1 MKVTDLKLDQK
12 VIINGFQYLYKGIN
26 KVRMSGFTV
35 QKIVFKSLDKHPDKH
50 FDITLGNKDIKALK
64 IEIAA

>member
-1 MKVTDLKLDQK
+1 MKVTDLKLEQK

-26 KVRMSGFTV
+26 KVRMSGYSV
-35 QKIVFKSLDKHPDKH
+35 QKIVFESLDKHPDKH

>member
-1 MKVTDLKLDQK
+1 MKITELKIGQG
-12 VIINGFQYLYKGIN
+12 VIINGFKYTYKGIN
-26 KVRMSGFTV
+26 KIRMNGGWA
-35 QKIVFKSLDKHPDKH
+35 QKILFKSSDKHPDKH